1 MLRKEMEMLWN
12 KVCVCASKD
21 LLEKEKIPFFL
32 VHILTFSCL
41 CFHTCLIPIHSLI
54 FIFKTIIS
62 CRSSYENRLQLFLIM
77 AQAASC
83 HLSSLLS
90 EKCPP
95 LTLASTYQD
104 LSLLK
109 TFAFALSLG
118 CNAVFLQLTHSHPP
132 GLCLNLTSSGK
143 PSLFTPSEKGHHP
156 TPYFPLYNSVHVF
169 HSTFYKS
176 IIIFL
181 CYYYFIC
188 LSPCP
193 ALKYMLLH
201 YLDCFVHLGIPSI
214 VAQCLAHSR

>member
-21 LLEKEKIPFFL
+21 LLEKENSLFL
-32 VHILTFSCL
+32 VHILAFSCL
-41 CFHTCLIPIHSLI
+41 CFHMCLIPIHSLI
-54 FIFKTIIS
+54 FILKTIMS
-62 CRSSYENRLQLFLIM
+62 CCSSYENPLQLFLIM

-95 LTLASTYQD
+95 PTLASTCQD

-118 CNAVFLQLTHSHPP
+118 CNAVSLQLTHSHPP
-132 GLCLNLTSSGK
+132 GLCLNVTSSGK
-143 PSLFTPSEKGHHP
+143 PSLFTPSEKGHHL
-156 TPYFPLYNSVHVF
+156 TPYFLLYNSVHVF

-176 IIIFL
+176 IIIF
-181 CYYYFIC
+181 CVIIISFAC
-188 LSPCP
+188 LP
-193 ALKYMLLH
+193 ALL
-201 YLDCFVHLGIPSI
+201 
-214 VAQCLAHSR
+214 